1 MTPTEEVDLLASC
14 IFAARRASSQPIISA
29 KDQAL
34 IEARK
39 ALVCATRKIDE
50 ALGRGGK

>member
-1 MTPTEEVDLLASC
+1 MTPMTDLEAQQY
-14 IFAARRASSQPIISA
+14 FAEHPPTQVPIMTPVQ
-29 KDQAL
+29 KAL

-50 ALGRGGK
+50 ALGRGGQ